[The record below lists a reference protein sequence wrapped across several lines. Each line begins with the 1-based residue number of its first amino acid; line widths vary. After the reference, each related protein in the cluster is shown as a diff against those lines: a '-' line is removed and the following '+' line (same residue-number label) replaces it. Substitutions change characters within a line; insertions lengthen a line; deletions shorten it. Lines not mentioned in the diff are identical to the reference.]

1 MRDNPSQSSGV
12 FRLPTKMYSEHV
24 PASGGNKH
32 DTHQHDGRS
41 SKDIR
46 VLKLKPYQLLSI
58 LQILMHMDRPLDST
72 RFILFFLCS
81 HFHLYVISLFGQ
93 IVLNHSTVLAKR
105 IYNCNWYEVPIKFQ
119 KLLCFMIV
127 RSSKPCILS
136 AGGLYD
142 MNMQNY
148 AIAVK
153 TCMSYFTMFL
163 SMRE

>member
-1 MRDNPSQSSGV
+1 MALAENRVQYHQFKLCV
-12 FRLPTKMYSEHV
+12 I
-24 PASGGNKH
+24 
-32 DTHQHDGRS
+32 THHKALEFFGYLQ
-41 SKDIR
+41 KCT
-46 VLKLKPYQLLSI
+46 QNMFLLVVAINMI
-58 LQILMHMDRPLDST
+58 LISTTAVQILMHMDRPLDST